1 MPRTGDLLI
10 LSREHHA
17 ALVLARKAKK
27 AIEHDDTAI
36 AQATIASIEA
46 YWRDVLAEHFAKEEQ
61 LLQVESKRLDE
72 KTIARVFSDHAELKM
87 LCCHSCELDV
97 MKRLQRFADLMVSH
111 VRFEERIIFPQIQI

>member
-27 AIEHDDTAI
+27 AIAHDDASI

-46 YWRDVLAEHFAKEEQ
+46 YWRDVMAQHFAKEEQ
-61 LLQVESKRLDE
+61 LLRAESKKLDE
-72 KTIARVFSDHAELKM
+72 KSIARIFSDHAELEM

-111 VRFEERIIFPQIQI
+111 VRFEERVIFPQMQI